1 MLPVL
6 ALLLKLI
13 FSTLCFRERNC
24 LLKEAEVLH
33 KARFN
38 HIIQILG
45 ICNEPEFF
53 CIVTEYMSNGSLD
66 LLLHE
71 VATWENSVLF
81 IYIHPDV
88 GILTL
93 QSLIEE
99 TLTCCCDVNSLQIL
113 FLHVFQRCV
122 MVYDL
127 TIESKSE
134 MIPQ

>member
-1 MLPVL
+1 M
-6 ALLLKLI
+6 
-13 FSTLCFRERNC
+13 
-24 LLKEAEVLH
+24 LH

-81 IYIHPDV
+81 ISIHPDV

-99 TLTCCCDVNSLQIL
+99 TLTCCCYVNSLQIL
-113 FLHVFQRCV
+113 FLHVFQCCV

-127 TIESKSE
+127 TIESKTE